1 MSSKK
6 HFIISSSLLI
16 TLSLSMSV
24 QAAPNDKSLTEQWNS
39 VNKEANSVHKEIT
52 SKTEEAKEITKKKEQ
67 AYNEWKKISLAMA
80 DLELQIYEKT
90 SELLQMKSRISELK
104 SKAQQSKE
112 QLDKRFDVV
121 SERLVSLQEQD
132 SESNILSVLLDSKSF
147 ADFVN
152 RAVTVS
158 YLMSA
163 DKDLI
168 DSYEQELENY
178 NSLKNA
184 AETELEKMKKVQAEL
199 NQTKNDLEVQQQKK
213 NALMKNLEK
222 QYGWTVDNIRTL
234 QTEQSQLEQKS
245 EHLKGQIEQEK
256 QQQAAKNKEQT
267 KVDTDVPNNG
277 GYDVR
282 NISNVTAATIN
293 NVLSGKL
300 SGYGATFV
308 EVGHSYGI
316 DPAFLAA
323 VAMAETGGNSNW
335 LKKYNNVGGFISNG
349 GPMTFDSIDDSIKYM
364 GSLFTRLY
372 LQDGLY
378 TVEAIH
384 SKYSPVGADTDPNN
398 LNSQWVKNVYS
409 FLAKMGVSV

>member
-6 HFIISSSLLI
+6 HFIISSSLFI
-16 TLSLSMSV
+16 TLSFSLTA
-24 QAAPNDKSLTEQWNS
+24 QAAPNQKSLTEQWNS
-39 VNKEANSVHKEIT
+39 VNKEASTVQKEIN
-52 SKTEEAKEITKKKEQ
+52 SKTAEAKELTKKKEQ
-67 AYNEWKKISLAMA
+67 AYNEWKRISLAMA
-80 DLELQIYEKT
+80 DLEVQIYEKT

-104 SKAQQSKE
+104 TKAQQSKA

-121 SERLVSLQEQD
+121 SKRLVSLQEQD
-132 SESNILSVLLDSKSF
+132 SKSNILSVLLESESF

-158 YLMSA
+158 YLMNA

-168 DSYEQELENY
+168 DSYEQELQNY
-178 NSLKNA
+178 NSLQNA
-184 AETELEKMKKVQAEL
+184 AKTELEKMKKVQAEL

-213 NALMKNLEK
+213 NALMKNIEK
-222 QYGWTVDNIRTL
+222 QYGWTVDSIRTL
-234 QTEQSQLEQKS
+234 QGEQKQLEQKS

-256 QQQAAKNKEQT
+256 QQQAAQSKEQT
-267 KVDTDVPNNG
+267 KVDAGVSNSD

-364 GSLFTRLY
+364 GSLLTRLY

-384 SKYSPVGADTDPNN
+384 SRYSPVGADTDPNN
-398 LNSQWVKNVYS
+398 LNSQWVQNVYS
-409 FLAKMGVSV
+409 YLSKMGVAV